1 MTKEK
6 AIEILEKAAEFIE
19 HAIRLDRES
28 GGMFCLGTDTI
39 REISVSASRWP
50 ELIGAIQPVIT
61 YDATWGDQKLNY
73 TKASFKMQ
81 LLGKEY
87 EVFALFWRGKR
98 ND

>member
-19 HAIRLDRES
+19 TAIKLDKES
-28 GGMFCLGTDTI
+28 GGMYCLGTDTS
-39 REISVSASRWP
+39 REINVSASRWP
-50 ELIGAIQPVIT
+50 EIIGAIQPVIT
-61 YDATWGDQKLNY
+61 YDATWAPKLKC

-87 EVFALFWRGKR
+87 EVFTLFLRR
-98 ND
+98 ENND